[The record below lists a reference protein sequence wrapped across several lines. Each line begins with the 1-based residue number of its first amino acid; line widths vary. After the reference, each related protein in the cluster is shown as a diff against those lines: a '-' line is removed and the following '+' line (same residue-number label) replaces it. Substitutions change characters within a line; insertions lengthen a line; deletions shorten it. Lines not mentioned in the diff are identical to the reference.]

1 MSSSAQ
7 SNSTLSRLSRRDLLR
22 AATLASV
29 GYSSSGWLKALAED
43 SAGDPQRKR
52 SCILLWMAG
61 GPSQTDTF
69 DMKPEHDNG
78 GEFKPIDT
86 TVPGIQISEH
96 LPQLARHMEHLS
108 IIRSMSTRE
117 GDHQRATYLMRTG
130 YLPQGPI
137 HYPTLGSL
145 VSRELANT
153 KSDLPNFISIAPN
166 RFLSPAAFGP
176 GFLGPRY
183 APLVVG
189 EGAPFAP
196 GGEGQDVADSLR
208 VRNLE
213 LPADVDRQQAD
224 ARLDILEQLEE
235 DFTSSR
241 PGLIGNSHRTAYR
254 RAVQMMRSGASS
266 AFSLEDEPEELRE
279 KYGMNQFGQGCLL
292 ARRLVER
299 GVPFCEVTLG
309 TQQGWDTH
317 ADNFNAVKTLSETL
331 DPAWS
336 SLMADLK
343 DRGLLESTLVI
354 WMGEFGRTPNING
367 NTGRDHFPLA
377 WTSVLG
383 GGGINGGQV
392 YGSSTDDGMKV
403 KDSPVP
409 VGNLVATV
417 CQALGI
423 DHTGENIS
431 NVGRPIRFTDLESEP
446 IDSLV
451 ASVS

>member
-1 MSSSAQ
+1 MAGHKL
-7 SNSTLSRLSRRDLLR
+7 NRLSRRDLLR

-29 GYSSSGWLKALAED
+29 TSSSSGWLRSLADDTAD
-43 SAGDPQRKR
+43 SPQRKR

-61 GPSQTDTF
+61 GPTQTDTF
-69 DMKPEHDNG
+69 DMKPEHENG

-86 TVPGIQISEH
+86 SVPGIQISEH
-96 LPQLARHMEHLS
+96 LPQVAKQMEHLS
-108 IIRSMSTRE
+108 IIRSMSTKE

-145 VSRELANT
+145 VSRELDSG

-196 GGEGQDVADSLR
+196 GAEGQDVADSLR

-213 LPADVDRQQAD
+213 LPEGVDAKQAD
-224 ARLDILEQLEE
+224 ARLNILQQLEE
-235 DFTSSR
+235 DFTATR
-241 PGLIGNSHRTAYR
+241 PGLIGSSHKTAYQ

-266 AFSLEDEPEELRE
+266 AFSLEEESEELRE
-279 KYGMNQFGQGCLL
+279 QYGMNQFGQGCLL

-317 ADNFNAVKTLSETL
+317 GDNFNMVKTLCETL

-336 SLMADLK
+336 TLMTDLK
-343 DRGLLESTLVI
+343 DRGLLDSTLVI

-367 NTGRDHFPLA
+367 NGGRDHFPVA

-392 YGSSTDDGMKV
+392 YGESTEDGMQV
-403 KDSPVP
+403 KDSPVA
-409 VGNLVATV
+409 VGSLVATV
-417 CQALGI
+417 CEALGI
-423 DHTGENIS
+423 DPETQNMS
-431 NVGRPIRFTDLESEP
+431 NVGRPIRIADPEAEAIESL
-446 IDSLV
+446 IRQ
-451 ASVS
+451 A